1 MILFIFKFFD
11 DKNIMEFKDEKLM
24 IEVLEINEMVRDLKL
39 LFYII

>member
-11 DKNIMEFKDEKLM
+11 DKNRMEFKDEKLM

-39 LFYII
+39 